1 MITLETLEKW
11 LNVPAETEN
20 LEFKEAKNQ
29 FDSTK
34 LLKYCVALANEK
46 GGCLVLGVTNKAP
59 RQVVGTLAWPTA
71 DSLNKIKAYIV
82 EKLRFRVDVTELQ
95 HPDGRVLV
103 FEVPTRPVAQPLAFD
118 GA

>member
-46 GGCLVLGVTNKAP
+46 GGCLVLGVTNKPP

-71 DSLNKIKAYIV
+71 VK
-82 EKLRFRVDVTELQ
+82 
-95 HPDGRVLV
+95 
-103 FEVPTRPVAQPLAFD
+103 
-118 GA
+118 